1 MNRILAGLASL
12 APLIALAQD
21 LPPVNPSIQAA
32 LADSL
37 ARDLREVYIFED
49 KAEAMAQMLEA
60 SASAGAWAEQ
70 DDPHLFVE
78 ALTRDL
84 REICA
89 DLHLRV
95 GVQPLPQGD
104 EPQGPMGPDPLEQA
118 RRSNFG
124 FQHLERLE
132 GNVGYLELS
141 GFSGFPEAG
150 EVAVASMNWLAGCDA
165 LIIDLRANGGG
176 SPSMIQL
183 ISSYLFEGPRHLNSF
198 YIRQSDTTQQFWTQN
213 RVQGRRL
220 TEQPV
225 YVLTSRRTFSAA
237 EEFSYNLKHMERAT
251 LVGETTGG
259 GAHPVTGYFYDFEHW
274 RFTLSM
280 PYGRAI
286 NPVTGTNWEGVGV
299 VPQVECPSEQAL
311 QVAHRKALEDLL
323 AAGKNEDRDGIQW
336 ALDGLRAQSDPL
348 EISRKLA
355 KELEG
360 DYGPRHITR
369 RKGDLY
375 YQRDERPEFRL
386 IGIREDYFALEGMDT
401 FRLQVERD
409 GEGRISA
416 LVGIYAGGNRD
427 RSPRD
432 P

>member
-1 MNRILAGLASL
+1 MRTLLACLASL
-12 APLIALAQD
+12 APIVCSAQD
-21 LPPVNPSIQAA
+21 LPTVNTSVQAD

-49 KAEAMAQMLEA
+49 KAEAMARMLKDGAA
-60 SASAGAWAEQ
+60 SGAWA
-70 DDPHLFVE
+70 DHSDPHLFVE

-84 REICA
+84 RGICE

-95 GVQPLPQGD
+95 GVQPLPLDD
-104 EPQGPMGPDPLEQA
+104 EPRGPMGPDPLEQA
-118 RRSNFG
+118 RQSNFG
-124 FQHLERLE
+124 FQKLERLE

-165 LIIDLRANGGG
+165 LIIDLRQNGGG

-183 ISSYLFEGPRHLNSF
+183 LCSYLFEGPRHLNSF

-220 TEQPV
+220 TDQPV
-225 YVLTSRRTFSAA
+225 YVLTSSRTFSAA

-299 VPQVECPSEQAL
+299 IPQVECPSTDAL

-323 AAGKNEDRDGIQW
+323 AAGDGEDRDGIQW

-348 EISRKLA
+348 EISRKTA

-369 RKGDLY
+369 RKGELY

-386 IGIREDYFALEGMDT
+386 VGIAEDLLALEGMDT
-401 FRLQVERD
+401 FRLRVERD
-409 GEGRISA
+409 EEGRITA
-416 LVGIYAGGNRD
+416 LVGLYSNGNRD

-432 P
+432 R